1 VLAAG
6 AAGQRGT
13 PTLTGWASLPGTGGR
28 NTTAPDINEFLLI
41 GVNDKL
47 DVGNAYGH
55 DDKSDRGHDYDYD
68 YDRGG
73 DQDKD
78 FGKTHG
84 RR

>member
-1 VLAAG
+1 LLQASLVNAE
-6 AAGQRGT
+6 

-41 GVNDKL
+41 GLDDKL

-55 DDKSDRGHDYDYD
+55 DDKSDRDH
-68 YDRGG
+68 DRGG
-73 DQDKD
+73 DKNKD
-78 FGKTHG
+78 FGKTHS

>member
-6 AAGQRGT
+6 PLVSAE
-13 PTLTGWASLPGTGGR
+13 PTLSGWTSLPGTAGR

-41 GVNDKL
+41 GVDDKL

-55 DDKSDRGHDYDYD
+55 DDKSDRGHDYD
-68 YDRGG
+68 RGG
-73 DQDKD
+73 DKD